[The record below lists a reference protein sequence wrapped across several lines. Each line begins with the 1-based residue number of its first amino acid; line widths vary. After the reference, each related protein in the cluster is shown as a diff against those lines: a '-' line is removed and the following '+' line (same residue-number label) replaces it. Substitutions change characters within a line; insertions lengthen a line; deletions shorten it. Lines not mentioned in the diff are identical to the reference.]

1 MSLVFVR
8 LRWDDVDAERFE
20 EIARTVPQG
29 DALPTGCLSRQ
40 LERQGN
46 VLMATETWDSQ
57 LSGGRMDQ
65 LVTAVAEAGI
75 DRSPQTAMF
84 SVPAIFGAAYRR
96 PAPRPEAAAEADTE
110 ALAAAIP
117 QQRAA
122 AVEEQLEETGTPAAG

>member
-75 DRSPQTAMF
+75 ERSPQTVMF

-96 PAPRPEAAAEADTE
+96 PTPRPEAVPEASTE

-117 QQRAA
+117 QQRTVD
-122 AVEEQLEETGTPAAG
+122 VEETVVPAGG

>member
-1 MSLVFVR
+1 
-8 LRWDDVDAERFE
+8 
-20 EIARTVPQG
+20 
-29 DALPTGCLSRQ
+29 
-40 LERQGN
+40 
-46 VLMATETWDSQ
+46 
-57 LSGGRMDQ
+57 MDQ

-96 PAPRPEAAAEADTE
+96 PTPRPETVPAADTG

-117 QQRAA
+117 QQRA

>member
-8 LRWDDVDAERFE
+8 LRWDGVDAQRFE

-75 DRSPQTAMF
+75 ERSPQTVMF

-96 PAPRPEAAAEADTE
+96 PTPKPEAVPEASTE
-110 ALAAAIP
+110 ALATAIP
-117 QQRAA
+117 QQRTADA
-122 AVEEQLEETGTPAAG
+122 EEKVVPAGG